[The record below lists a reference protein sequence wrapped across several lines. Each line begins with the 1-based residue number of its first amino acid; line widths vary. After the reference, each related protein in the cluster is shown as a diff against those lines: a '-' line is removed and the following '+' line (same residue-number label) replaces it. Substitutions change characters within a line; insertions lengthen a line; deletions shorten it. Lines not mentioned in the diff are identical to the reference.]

1 MRAVTA
7 AQMRAI
13 DAAGVARD
21 GEVALMRAAG
31 EAIANLIDSY
41 ARGGGPVVAIAGNGN
56 NGGDAYAALA
66 SYGGTR
72 RRIVYGDPAASASA
86 ARRDARERALIAG
99 VEERAFPPDPDVL
112 RGAALVLDGILG
124 VNARLPLDARSAQ
137 LVAAI
142 AACGAPVLALDV
154 PTGIDPTTGAAGDP
168 VVRANA
174 TIALG
179 RPKQGCFFDAGR
191 DATGELWCAPIGM
204 HDDDA
209 DGIDDPP
216 THVLTPAEFAALLPS
231 RPDDSDKRSAGAPL
245 IVAGSTQF
253 PGAAVLCA
261 WGAARAG
268 AGYVTVAAP
277 DGAAAALRAHLVEQ
291 VVVTYDEREP
301 ERAVQTIL
309 DLTNRCNSIAI
320 GPGLG
325 LSDPFGTIVNGV
337 IGGSDLPV
345 VADASAL
352 YHLAKRLPDYRGKQ
366 LVITPHEGEFARISG
381 EGHDRTGTAARAA
394 ARVRRRARHRDAAQG
409 PRDADRGPRRDAREP
424 DRDERARDGG
434 YGRRADRCD
443 RDAARA
449 GARADRCGA
458 RRRVLARPRRPHRAH
473 PAIPRR
479 HRARRRGSARTGS
492 TRALRRAADP
502 HLLEPEV
509 TGTATRCSRLADRC
523 CCADTTA
530 SA

>member
-13 DAAGVARD
+13 DAAAVARD

-31 EAIANLIDSY
+31 EAIAELIDHY
-41 ARGGGPVVAIAGNGN
+41 ARGDGPVIAIAGNGN

-66 SYGGTR
+66 AYGGAR
-72 RRIVYGDPAASASA
+72 RRIVYGDPPAGGSA

-99 VEERAFPPDPDVL
+99 VEERALNGIGVL
-112 RGAALVLDGILG
+112 HDASLILDGILG
-124 VNARLPLDARSAQ
+124 VNARLPLDAGSAA

-142 AACGAPVLALDV
+142 AASGAPVLALDV
-154 PTGIDPTTGAAGDP
+154 PTGIDPTTGAGGER
-168 VVRANA
+168 VVRATA

-179 RPKQGCFFDAGR
+179 RPKLGCFFGAGR
-191 DATGELWCAPIGM
+191 EAAGELWCAPIGM
-204 HDDDA
+204 RDDGA

-216 THVLTPAEFAALLPS
+216 THVLTPDQFAALLPV

-277 DGAAAALRAHLVEQ
+277 EGAAAGLRAHLVEQ
-291 VVVTYDEREP
+291 VVVTYDERDP
-301 ERAVQTIL
+301 DGAVRTIL

-325 LSDPFGTIVNGV
+325 LSDAFGTIVNGV
-337 IGGSDLPV
+337 IGGTELPV

-352 YHLAKRLPDYRGKQ
+352 YHLAKRLPDYREKP
-366 LVITPHEGEFARISG
+366 LVLTPHAGEFARISG
-381 EGHDRTGTAARAA
+381 KGTIAPGQRL
-394 ARVRRRARHRDAAQG
+394 ARVRAFVDEHGIVTLLKGSTTLIAGRDATHVNPTGTSALATAGTGDVLTGAIATLLAQG
-409 PRDADRGPRRDAREP
+409 LSPL
-424 DRDERARDGG
+424 
-434 YGRRADRCD
+434 
-443 RDAARA
+443 DAARA
-449 GARADRCGA
+449 GAYWHGA
-458 RRRVLARPRRPHRAH
+458 AGSAAQSCRPRGV
-473 PAIPRR
+473 I
-479 HRARRRGSARTGS
+479 ARDVAEHLGEAS
-492 TRALRRAADP
+492 LVAA
-502 HLLEPEV
+502 
-509 TGTATRCSRLADRC
+509 SRFGQSVRIF
-523 CCADTTA
+523 
-530 SA
+530 